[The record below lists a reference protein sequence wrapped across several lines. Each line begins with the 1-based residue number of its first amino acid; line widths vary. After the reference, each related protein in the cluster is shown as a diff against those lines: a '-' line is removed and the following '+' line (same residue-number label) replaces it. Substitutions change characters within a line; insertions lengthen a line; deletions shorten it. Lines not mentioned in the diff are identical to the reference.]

1 MKGGDMFSSDTPNR
15 LSAAN
20 STKKPVEDKQYK
32 VSKLKGSLK
41 INGDW
46 NKVQWKN
53 IETIKIENYFEYY
66 LLY

>member
-1 MKGGDMFSSDTPNR
+1 MKFITYLLFISLPFLIKGGDMLSSDTPNR

-46 NKVQWKN
+46 NKAQWKN
-53 IETIKIENYFEYY
+53 I
-66 LLY
+66 